1 MHFSATQK
9 IKYLWKYEGICNS
22 TIWWELCTLFHK
34 LQYCEAFFCKTLWIC
49 AHKSTV
55 KTYVHISFLVI
66 VGVET
71 TFDVLGCQKLVEV
84 FQSNIIV
91 CLKLLYVTI
100 KYITNITSEQVSKR
114 PNFPFGLKYA
124 KVGNTV
130 RQRPKIETKV
140 PLRLPLSS
148 RSSTVAECPNRA
160 ARWRGPTPPRDGRLT
175 SAPWSSK
182 SRTKWVWPWR
192 DAKCKGPTPPRYN
205 EGERKKRKKE

>member
-1 MHFSATQK
+1 MKPFFQNVRNLRPQK
-9 IKYLWKYEGICNS
+9 YSKN
-22 TIWWELCTLFHK
+22 LCT
-34 LQYCEAFFCKTLWIC
+34 YI
-49 AHKSTV
+49 
-55 KTYVHISFLVI
+55 ISIVI
-66 VGVET
+66 VEVET

-91 CLKLLYVTI
+91 CLKLSYVTI

-114 PNFPFGLKYA
+114 PHFPFGLKHA

-205 EGERKKRKKE
+205 ERERKKKKE